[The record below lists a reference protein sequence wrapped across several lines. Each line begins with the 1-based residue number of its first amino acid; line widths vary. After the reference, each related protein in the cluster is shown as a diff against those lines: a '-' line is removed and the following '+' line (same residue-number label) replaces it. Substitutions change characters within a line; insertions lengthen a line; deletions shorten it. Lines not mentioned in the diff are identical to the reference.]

1 MSAKP
6 ANQKA
11 ISENNSV
18 LKLVK
23 LDDVYPNIDQA
34 RKIFDENKLLEL
46 AASIK
51 QQGLMNPVVVRPDD
65 NGKFMI
71 IAGERRYRACKIL
84 ELEEISVLVKQIS
97 DESLACQMMIE
108 NLQRADITVL
118 EEARGYQKML
128 DDFEIN
134 VNQLSHKLGISQPHR
149 ISDRLSL
156 LKLKEEYQE
165 YLEKALI
172 TPTQAFYISKV
183 NKHNQTRFWNLIK
196 TGKVETKQLA
206 AVAEAFIEEE
216 NQSEMFD
223 NIKLSENE
231 LKALRNLEG
240 QIGNMFKTVSK
251 FFNKD
256 GELEILKK
264 IDKSKAETV
273 ADQIKGI
280 CTALNMAE
288 KKLREPL
295 AKQKLLG

>member
-1 MSAKP
+1 M
-6 ANQKA
+6 
-11 ISENNSV
+11 
-18 LKLVK
+18 
-23 LDDVYPNIDQA
+23 
-34 RKIFDENKLLEL
+34 
-46 AASIK
+46 
-51 QQGLMNPVVVRPDD
+51 
-65 NGKFMI
+65 
-71 IAGERRYRACKIL
+71 
-84 ELEEISVLVKQIS
+84 
-97 DESLACQMMIE
+97 
-108 NLQRADITVL
+108 
-118 EEARGYQKML
+118 
-128 DDFEIN
+128 
-134 VNQLSHKLGISQPHR
+134 HR
-149 ISDRLSL
+149 
-156 LKLKEEYQE
+156 KLKEEYQE

-231 LKALRNLEG
+231 LKALRNLED